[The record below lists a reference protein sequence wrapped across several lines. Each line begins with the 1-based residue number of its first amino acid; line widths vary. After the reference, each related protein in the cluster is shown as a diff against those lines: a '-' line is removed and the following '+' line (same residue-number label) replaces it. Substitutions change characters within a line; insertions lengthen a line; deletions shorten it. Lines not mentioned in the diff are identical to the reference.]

1 MLHLIPGPLHRAG
14 LRLAHAVRQRWWR
27 LRKPEL
33 EACAV
38 VPSDGEGRVLLIRLS
53 YGKGA
58 WSFPTG
64 GVGRRETPE
73 HAARREL
80 CEETGCE
87 AASLVLLGVLE
98 DRIHGARHR
107 VHLFA
112 ARAAGPPHPDGRE
125 EIEARFFPEDS
136 LPQPLTASTRRRLE
150 LWRTSKQR

>member
-1 MLHLIPGPLHRAG
+1 MLHLIPAPLHRSG
-14 LRLAHAVRQRWWR
+14 LRLAHAVRKRWWR
-27 LRKPEL
+27 LRKPKL

-38 VPSDGEGRVLLIRLS
+38 VPSDADGRVLLIRLS

-73 HAARREL
+73 QAARREL
-80 CEETGCE
+80 REETGCE
-87 AASLVLLGVLE
+87 AGSLALLGVLE

-112 ARAAGPPHPDGRE
+112 ALVTGPPCPDGRE
-125 EIEARFFPEDS
+125 VIEARFFPAHA

-150 LWRTSKQR
+150 LWQASQQR